1 MINHFDVIVVG
12 AGHAGVEAAL
22 AAARMGASTAMFVI
36 KFESIGRMSCNPSVG
51 GPAKGHLAREIDALG
66 GEIGFVTDLS
76 GIQFRM
82 LNRKKGP
89 AVWAPRSQNDRQLY
103 SQIMRQHCEEQ
114 ESLHII
120 ESTVTKVLTNQDR
133 THVVGVETQLG
144 ETYYAPRVILAN
156 GTFLRGL
163 IHVGSCHYSGGRAGE
178 PASMEL
184 SSSLTSLG
192 LQLGRFKTGTPARID
207 LRSLDYGKLE
217 PQPGDSDPQG
227 FSFFRNIPIKNSVD
241 CYLTYTTPVTHQLIR
256 DNLSK
261 SALYGGYIE
270 GIGPR
275 YCPSIE
281 DKVVKFADKERHQV
295 FIEPEGTHTFEAY
308 INGVSNSLPPDVQ
321 QQVLHSIPGLEKAQI
336 IRYAYAIEY
345 DYVLPEEIRVTME
358 TKKVSGLYLA
368 GQLNG
373 TSGYE
378 EAASQGIAA
387 GVNAVLS
394 LAGKDPLIL
403 DRSQS
408 YIGVLLDD
416 LVSKGTNE
424 PYRMF
429 TSRAEY
435 RLFLRQDNADERLMP
450 IGHSLGLISD
460 VRWQQYKR
468 EQDIKQREI
477 EFLRNTTCRMVEGLA
492 EPVRF
497 YQLLKRPEIDYPSLE
512 KYGYSIP
519 KDVPMSVQQKIMLE
533 CRYEGYLKRQEAD
546 IVKYQQYEDMELPKD
561 INYMS
566 LQAIAYEAREKLQK
580 IQPRTVGQ
588 VMRIS
593 GVNYTDL
600 TALLVYLRKNKI

>member
-519 KDVPMSVQQKIMLE
+519 KDVPMSVQQKITLE

>member
-1 MINHFDVIVVG
+1 VINHFDVIVVG

-519 KDVPMSVQQKIMLE
+519 KDVPMSVQQKITLE